1 MWNFSL
7 FNDFIGLLFPNL
19 CCGCGLSLYKG
30 EQQICSKCLFEL
42 PYTDYHLY
50 AENKAAKQL
59 WGRIPCQAVFALLYF
74 KKGSRVQ
81 NLIHHLKYKGRQDL
95 GIKLGRMIGEK
106 IKDHESYATIDLII
120 PVPLHPAR
128 QRSRGYNQS
137 HCIAEGIAAVLQK
150 PINKKILLRK
160 INTSSQTRKNRFI
173 RFENMQTV
181 FFIHQSAL
189 LKKQHILLVDDVL
202 TTGATLEACGIELF
216 NAGVSKLS
224 IATVAFAD

>member
-1 MWNFSL
+1 M
-7 FNDFIGLLFPNL
+7 
-19 CCGCGLSLYKG
+19 YQG

-42 PYTDYHLY
+42 PYTNYHLH

-59 WGRIPCQAVFALLYF
+59 WGRIPCQAVFALLRF

-95 GIKLGRMIGEK
+95 GIKLGMMIGEK
-106 IKDHESYATIDLII
+106 IKNHESYATVDLII
-120 PVPLHPAR
+120 PVPLHPSK

-137 HCIAEGIAAVLQK
+137 QCIAQGIASVLQK
-150 PINKKILLRK
+150 PLNQKLLLRK
-160 INTSSQTRKNRFI
+160 VNTRSQTRKNRFT

-181 FFIHQSAL
+181 FFIPRSAQ
-189 LKKQHILLVDDVL
+189 LKEQHILLVDDVL
-202 TTGATLEACGIELF
+202 TTGATLEACGIKLF
-216 NAGVSKLS
+216 RAGVTKLS